1 MHFNKLNPVAIANFE
16 LYKYLESQAQVVA
29 PQLKPLVPANIKI
42 ERIGFTRNASNTPYI
57 VYQVNN
63 RRWSRFI
70 KRVEFMQL
78 VQVLLKLV
86 KGIDDKIRS
95 LVSTPDFG
103 LLAQVGEQREYIP
116 SSYVRK
122 FFDLYNRAAV
132 ERIAPTQDCSCS
144 RKSFCQHDIV
154 SAIAAG
160 KVTSAQF
167 PSPYQSCRSS
177 EFR

>member
-1 MHFNKLNPVAIANFE
+1 
-16 LYKYLESQAQVVA
+16 
-29 PQLKPLVPANIKI
+29 
-42 ERIGFTRNASNTPYI
+42 
-57 VYQVNN
+57 
-63 RRWSRFI
+63 
-70 KRVEFMQL
+70 MQL

-122 FFDLYNRAAV
+122 FFDLYNSAAV

-144 RKSFCQHDIV
+144 RFGFCQHDIV
-154 SAIAAG
+154 GAIASG
-160 KVTSAQF
+160 KVTSDQF
-167 PSPYQSCRSS
+167 PSLYQSRC
-177 EFR
+177 